1 MKTIQRAALLL
12 ALLWSAMLSANE
24 TELPSIPAVSS
35 PVQGIVTAGRLDADN
50 VRSVHEAG
58 IRHVIDLT
66 LDEEPPDFDEA
77 AAVRDAGMRYSNLPV
92 QGASGLTLKTSRHST
107 HCCGNPSVRYSSI
120 AAAVIASVRWRPC
133 EQRGWKARRWRRRLR
148 SARSGEYAVLKTRSA
163 DESTRDS
170 AWAWIYRGLYLPAPS

>member
-66 LDEEPPDFDEA
+66 LDEETPDFDEA

-92 QGASGLTLKTSRHST
+92 QGASGLTLKNVQAFDTLLRESERPVLV
-107 HCCGNPSVRYSSI
+107 HCSSSNRVGAMAALRAAWMEGKTMEEAI
-120 AAAVIASVRWRPC
+120 AIGKEWGL
-133 EQRGWKARRWRRRLR
+133 RGLEDEVRRRID
-148 SARSGEYAVLKTRSA
+148 ARF
-163 DESTRDS
+163 
-170 AWAWIYRGLYLPAPS
+170 